1 MPLFTILTLFP
12 EALDPYLE
20 VGVLGLARRRGLIE
34 TRLVDFRDWSRN
46 RHRSVDDRPFGGG
59 PGMVLRP
66 ETIVEC
72 VEWVDQNYGPH
83 RKLVL
88 CPSGVPFEQK
98 HAAELASDER
108 ILLLCGRYEGFDERI
123 FEVLGFEHFSI
134 GDFVLSGGELP
145 ALCIVDAVSRLIP
158 GVLGDERSASEDSFQ
173 DGDNLDHPHYTR
185 PRVFRGHEVPPILMS
200 GDHKAIDAWRKEQAK
215 TRTNRR
221 QSHVSERPTQT
232 NGDGT
237 APDSDN

>member
-20 VGVLGLARRRGLIE
+20 VGVLGLARRRGLVE
-34 TRLVDFRDWSRN
+34 TRLIDFRDWSRN

-72 VEWVDQNYGPH
+72 VEWVDQHYGPH
-83 RKLVL
+83 RKIVL
-88 CPSGVPFEQK
+88 CPSGIPFEQQ
-98 HAAELASDER
+98 HAAKLVSSER

-123 FEVLGFEHFSI
+123 FDVLDFERFSI
-134 GDFVLSGGELP
+134 GNFVLSGGELP

-158 GVLGDERSASEDSFQ
+158 GVLGDDRSAAEDSFQ
-173 DGDNLDHPHYTR
+173 DGENLDHPHYTR
-185 PRVFRGHEVPPILMS
+185 PRVFRGLEVPSVLMS
-200 GDHKAIDAWRKEQAK
+200 GDHKAIAKWRKEQAE
-215 TRTNRR
+215 TRTKRR
-221 QSHVSERPTQT
+221 QMGDSQQT
-232 NGDGT
+232 TLSNGPFQRG
-237 APDSDN
+237 